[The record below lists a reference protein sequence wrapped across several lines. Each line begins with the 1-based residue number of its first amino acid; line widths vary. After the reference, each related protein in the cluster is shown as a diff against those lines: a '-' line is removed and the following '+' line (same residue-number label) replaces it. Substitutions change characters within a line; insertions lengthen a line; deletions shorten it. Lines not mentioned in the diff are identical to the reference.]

1 MPKEIKLLQEYF
13 SKEPEV
19 IAAFLFGSRA
29 KKLSGKISDWDI
41 AIYFKPEGSPVE
53 WEEERIYPEEERIW
67 DNLIDLLKTDD
78 IDLVILNRVPANI
91 AAGAISQGIPI
102 IIKDRGILTD
112 FMLVVKRQAED
123 YREFVNRY
131 YEISQRASS
140 LSPEDKERLKKTV
153 NFLEEE
159 LTLHNYFSSFSFK
172 DYNDIHKRH
181 EVERWVENMVN
192 ASIDIGEII
201 LAGEK
206 KKIPDYYRD
215 IFIQLELLDEFKNI
229 KLEKFAQ
236 WVRLRN
242 VLAHEYLDIKWK
254 RIESF
259 IKESEGNFREFIK
272 RVKRF
277 L

>member
-1 MPKEIKLLQEYF
+1 MQKEIKLLKEYF

-41 AIYFKPEGSPVE
+41 AVYFKPEVSPVE
-53 WEEERIYPEEERIW
+53 WEEERNYPEEERIW
-67 DNLIDLLKTDD
+67 DNLVDLLKTDD
-78 IDLVILNRVPANI
+78 IDLVVLNRVPANI
-91 AAGAISQGIPI
+91 AAQAISQGIPVV
-102 IIKDRGILTD
+102 IKDRGILTD
-112 FMLVVKRQAED
+112 FMLLVKRQAED
-123 YREFVNRY
+123 YREFVDRFY
-131 YEISQRASS
+131 AISQRASS
-140 LSPEDKERLKKTV
+140 LSPEDKERLKKII
-153 NFLEEE
+153 NFLAEEVG
-159 LTLHNYFSSFSFK
+159 LYSYFSLFSFK

-215 IFIQLELLDEFKNI
+215 IFIQLELLDRFGGL

-242 VLAHEYLDIKWK
+242 ILAHEYLDIKWK

-259 IKESEGNFREFIK
+259 IRESEGNFREFIK

>member
-1 MPKEIKLLQEYF
+1 MRKEIRLLQEYF
-13 SKEPEV
+13 SKEPRV

-29 KKLSGKISDWDI
+29 KKISGKISDWDI
-41 AIYFKPEGSPVE
+41 AIYFRPEGSSIE

-78 IDLVILNRVPANI
+78 VDLIILNRVPANI
-91 AAGAISQGIPI
+91 AAQAITQGIPLVI
-102 IIKDRGILTD
+102 RDRSILTD

-140 LSPEDKERLKKTV
+140 LSAEDKERLKKII

-159 LTLHNYFSSFSFK
+159 IALYNYFASFSFK

-181 EVERWVENMVN
+181 EVERWVENLIN

-215 IFIQLELLDEFKNI
+215 IFVQLELLGEFKDVE
-229 KLEKFAQ
+229 LEKFGQ

-242 VLAHEYLDIKWK
+242 ILAHEYLDIKWK
-254 RIESF
+254 RLESF
-259 IKESEGNFREFIK
+259 IRESEGNFREFIK
-272 RVKRF
+272 SVKQF